1 MTIVVC
7 SNRAVSQKNSSEAID
22 YQTGRLLTI
31 HFKEKEYYS
40 MSTNRFDYR
49 KYKSFPQ
56 IDINN
61 RTWPDQVIKEAPIWC
76 SVDLRDGNQALI
88 EPMSVEQKKR
98 MFDLLVEV
106 GFKEIEVGFPAA
118 SQPDFDFVRSL
129 IEEDRVPE
137 DVTIQVLTQARP
149 ELIQRTFESLKGAR
163 RAILHVYNST
173 SIVQREKVFKTDK
186 AGIVEIA
193 VEGAKEVKRC
203 ANSQSE
209 TEWVFQYSPESFTG
223 TEVDFAVEVC
233 DAVNDIWEPTLEN
246 PSIINLP
253 STVEMATP
261 NIYADQVELFCRNI
275 KSRDSVIVSLH
286 THNDRSCAVGAAELA
301 VMGGAQRVEGTLLG
315 NGERT
320 GNMDIV
326 VMAMNLYSQGIDPG
340 LDLHDMDRIVS
351 VVRECTQIDV
361 HPRQA
366 YSGDLVFTA
375 FSGSHQDAIKK
386 CLDSYKEGSPWEIA
400 YLPIDP
406 RDIGRTYQDVIRVNS
421 QSGKGGVAYV
431 LANKFGFQLP
441 RWLQIE
447 FSQVIQR
454 TTETT
459 GGEINPDEIWDL
471 FNKHYLQNKKVI
483 SLENFRLEKQEGRE
497 SFTAQIDYFGK
508 EIPISGQGDGVLDA
522 LVEALKNSI
531 GIDFEI
537 MEYGEHALGQGAD
550 AEAVTYI
557 QIRHK
562 DRRYSGVAI
571 SKDIVASSINAFMGA
586 ASQLLSEQ
594 QVAA

>member
-1 MTIVVC
+1 
-7 SNRAVSQKNSSEAID
+7 
-22 YQTGRLLTI
+22 
-31 HFKEKEYYS
+31 
-40 MSTNRFDYR
+40 MSANRFDYT
-49 KYKSFPQ
+49 KYKPFPQ
-56 IDINN
+56 IEIEK
-61 RTWPDQVIKEAPIWC
+61 RTWPDKVITEAPIWC

-88 EPMSVEQKKR
+88 EPMSVGQKKR
-98 MFDLLVEV
+98 MFELLVEV

-129 IEEDRVPE
+129 IEEDKVPH

-149 ELIQRTFESLKGAR
+149 ELIRRTFDSLKGAR
-163 RAILHVYNST
+163 RAILHLYNST

-186 AGIVEIA
+186 AGIIDIA
-193 VEGAKEVKRC
+193 VQGAKEVKRC
-203 ANSQSE
+203 AAAQPD
-209 TEWVFQYSPESFTG
+209 TEWIFQYSPESFTG
-223 TEVDFAVEVC
+223 TEVDFAVDVC
-233 DAVNDIWEPTLEN
+233 DAVNDIWKPTPER

-275 KSRDSVIVSLH
+275 KNRDSIIVSLH

-326 VMAMNLYSQGIDPG
+326 VMAMNLYSQGIDPA
-340 LDLHDMDRIVS
+340 LDLQDMDRIVS
-351 VVRECTQIDV
+351 IVRECTQIDV

-386 CLDSYKEGSPWEIA
+386 CLDTYEEGSPWEIA

-447 FSQVIQR
+447 FSRVVQR
-454 TTETT
+454 RTEDS
-459 GGEINPDEIWDL
+459 GGEINPDQIWDL
-471 FNKHYLQNKKVI
+471 FNKYYLESEKVI
-483 SLENFRLEKQEGRE
+483 SLENFKLEKQEGRE
-497 SFTAQIDYFGK
+497 FFTAQIDYFGK
-508 EIPISGQGDGVLDA
+508 EIPISGQGDGILDA
-522 LVEALKNSI
+522 LVEALKGSI
-531 GIDFEI
+531 NIDLEI

-557 QIRHK
+557 QIRYEDK
-562 DRRYSGVAI
+562 RYSGVAI
-571 SKDIVASSINAFMGA
+571 SKDIVTSSINAFMGA

-594 QVAA
+594 QLAA

>member
-1 MTIVVC
+1 M
-7 SNRAVSQKNSSEAID
+7 N
-22 YQTGRLLTI
+22 G
-31 HFKEKEYYS
+31 
-40 MSTNRFDYR
+40 RFDHT
-49 KYKSFPQ
+49 KYNPFPP
-56 IDINN
+56 IDIKD
-61 RTWPDQVIKEAPIWC
+61 RTWPDQVITKAPTWC

-88 EPMSVEQKKR
+88 EPMSVVQMKK
-98 MFDLLVEV
+98 MFELLVEV

-129 IEEDRVPE
+129 IQEDKVPE

-163 RAILHVYNST
+163 RAILHLYNST
-173 SIVQREKVFKTDK
+173 SVVQREKVFKTDK
-186 AGIVEIA
+186 TGIVEIA
-193 VEGAKEVKRC
+193 VEGAKEVVRC
-203 ANSQSE
+203 AARQPE
-209 TEWVFQYSPESFTG
+209 TEWTFQYSPESFTG
-223 TEVDFAVEVC
+223 TEVDFAGEVC
-233 DAVNDIWEPTLEN
+233 DGVNEIWQPTQEN
-246 PSIINLP
+246 PVILNLP
-253 STVEMATP
+253 ATVEMATP
-261 NIYADQVELFCRNI
+261 NVYADQIELFGRLI
-275 KSRDSVIVSLH
+275 KNRDSVIISLH

-301 VMGGAQRVEGTLLG
+301 VMAGAQRVEGTLLG

-326 VMAMNLYSQGIDPG
+326 IMAMNLYSQGIDPE

-366 YSGDLVFTA
+366 WSGDLVFTA

-386 CLDSYKEGSPWEIA
+386 CLDIYEEGTPWEIA

-431 LANKFGFQLP
+431 LSNKFGFELP

-447 FSQVIQR
+447 FSRVVQKS
-454 TTETT
+454 TEDS
-459 GGEINPDEIWDL
+459 GGEIHPDEIWEL
-471 FNKHYLQNKKVI
+471 FNNHYLKKGKVL
-483 SLENFRLEKQEGRE
+483 SLENFTIEKQKGRE
-497 SFTAQIDYFGK
+497 TFKAHIDYFGK
-508 EIPISGQGDGVLDA
+508 EIAVSGEGDGVLGA
-522 LVEALKNSI
+522 FVEGLKSAINL
-531 GIDFEI
+531 DFEI

-557 QIRHK
+557 QIRCEG
-562 DRRYSGVAI
+562 RRYSGVAI
-571 SKDIVASSINAFMGA
+571 SKDIIASSLDAFMGA
-586 ASQLLSEQ
+586 ASQMLNEQ
-594 QVAA
+594 QAAA

>member
-1 MTIVVC
+1 
-7 SNRAVSQKNSSEAID
+7 
-22 YQTGRLLTI
+22 
-31 HFKEKEYYS
+31 
-40 MSTNRFDYR
+40 MSKRFDHR
-49 KYKSFPQ
+49 KYKPFPP
-56 IDINN
+56 IKLPD
-61 RTWPDQVIKEAPIWC
+61 RRWPDQVIDAAPTWC

-88 EPMSVEQKKR
+88 EPMSVSQKQK

-129 IEEDRVPE
+129 IEKNKIPE

-149 ELIQRTFESLKGAR
+149 ELIQRTYEALKGAR
-163 RAILHVYNST
+163 RAVLHVYNST

-186 AGIVEIA
+186 AGIIDIA
-193 VEGAKEVKRC
+193 VAGAREVKRC
-203 ANSQSE
+203 AELAPE

-223 TEVDFAVEVC
+223 TEVEFAVEVC
-233 DAVNDIWEPTLEN
+233 NAVLDVWQPTIAKPCIL
-246 PSIINLP
+246 NLP

-261 NIYADQVELFCRNI
+261 NVYADQIEWFCRHINN
-275 KSRDSVIVSLH
+275 REAVIVSLH
-286 THNDRSCAVGAAELA
+286 THNDRSCAVAAAELG
-301 VMGGAQRVEGTLLG
+301 VMAGADRVEGTLLG

-326 VMAMNLYSQGIDPG
+326 IMAMNLYSQGIDPK

-351 VVRECTQIDV
+351 IVRECTQIDV

-386 CLDSYKEGSPWEIA
+386 CLDIYEEGTAWEIA

-431 LANKFGFQLP
+431 LANKFGFELP

-447 FSQVIQR
+447 FSRVVQKY
-454 TTETT
+454 TEDS
-459 GGEINPDEIWDL
+459 GQEIHPDQIWTL
-471 FNKHYLQNKKVI
+471 FNEHYLSSDKAL
-483 SLENFRLEKQEGRE
+483 SLEDFSIEKHEGRE
-497 SFTAQIDYFGK
+497 TFSAKLDYFGK
-508 EIPISGQGDGVLDA
+508 ELEISGQGDGVLDA
-522 LVEALKNSI
+522 FVVALKQAI
-531 GIDFEI
+531 QIDFEI

-557 QIRHK
+557 QLK
-562 DRRYSGVAI
+562 CEGRRYSGVAI
-571 SKDIVASSINAFMGA
+571 SKDIISSSLNAFMGA

-594 QVAA
+594 AAAA